1 MKSLGADNPN
11 ICVVTA
17 LKAYPERASTLHEV
31 AQQLFVSYSKPFE
44 PVSRDT
50 ISRWVK
56 TVMEKSGIDVN
67 NFKPH
72 TTRATATSKAL
83 LKSVPLEH
91 ILSVAG
97 WSSSETF
104 EKYYNKP
111 VNNTDNFNNVLSQD

>member
-11 ICVVTA
+11 IFVVTA
-17 LKAYPERASTLHEV
+17 LKAYPERTSTLHEV
-31 AQQLFVSYSKPFE
+31 AQQLFVSYSKPFK

-72 TTRATATSKAL
+72 STRATAPSKAL
-83 LKSVPLEH
+83 LKSVPLEP

-111 VNNTDNFNNVLSQD
+111 VNNTDNFNNVLLQD